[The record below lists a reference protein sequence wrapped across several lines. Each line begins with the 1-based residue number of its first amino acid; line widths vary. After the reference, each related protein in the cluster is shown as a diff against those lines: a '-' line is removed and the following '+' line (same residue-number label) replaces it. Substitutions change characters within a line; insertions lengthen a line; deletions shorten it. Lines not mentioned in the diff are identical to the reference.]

1 MRRNYGGPRSTSR
14 GGPLRASTVLPLDA
28 SGRERST
35 AGDRCGGGRS
45 ALGDREADDMRALD
59 ELRVESD
66 EVRASRKRLA
76 LAADAER
83 RGLERALHDGVQQQ
97 LVGLAANLELAA
109 GSVDADPAAAKE
121 LLAEMARDIRDAM
134 DQSRMLADRIY
145 PPQLEV
151 GGLVA
156 ALRSAAAD
164 ANVPARIEIAG
175 DPTYPP
181 EVAGVLYFCCR
192 DLFENV
198 SAGSTMAITAR
209 SDGEALAFDIV
220 VDGDLLGD
228 RSLLA
233 DRIDA
238 LGGRCAIES
247 GPGHQTRVIGSLPLP
262 G

>member
-1 MRRNYGGPRSTSR
+1 
-14 GGPLRASTVLPLDA
+14 
-28 SGRERST
+28 
-35 AGDRCGGGRS
+35 
-45 ALGDREADDMRALD
+45 MRALD

-66 EVRASRKRLA
+66 DVRASRKRLA

-83 RGLERALHDGVQQQ
+83 RRLERALHDGVQQQ

-109 GSVDADPAAAKE
+109 SSVDADPAAAKE
-121 LLAEMARDIRDAM
+121 LLAEMAHDIRDAM
-134 DQSRMLADRIY
+134 DQSRKLADRIY

-164 ANVPARIEIAG
+164 ANVPARIEIAR

-192 DLFENV
+192 DLLENV
-198 SAGSTMAITAR
+198 SAGSTVAIRAR
-209 SDGEALAFDIV
+209 RDGGALAFDIV
-220 VDGDLLGD
+220 VDGDLLAD

-233 DRIDA
+233 DRIEA
-238 LGGRCAIES
+238 LGGQCAIES
-247 GPGHQTRVIGSLPLP
+247 GSGHRTRVIGSLPLP

>member
-1 MRRNYGGPRSTSR
+1 
-14 GGPLRASTVLPLDA
+14 
-28 SGRERST
+28 
-35 AGDRCGGGRS
+35 
-45 ALGDREADDMRALD
+45 MRALD

-83 RGLERALHDGVQQQ
+83 RGLERALHDGVQQH

-121 LLAEMARDIRDAM
+121 LLAEMSRDIRDAM
-134 DQSRMLADRIY
+134 DQSRKLADRIY

-175 DPTYPP
+175 DQTYPP

>member
-1 MRRNYGGPRSTSR
+1 
-14 GGPLRASTVLPLDA
+14 
-28 SGRERST
+28 
-35 AGDRCGGGRS
+35 
-45 ALGDREADDMRALD
+45 MRALD

-66 EVRASRKRLA
+66 DLRASRKRLA

-83 RGLERALHDGVQQQ
+83 RGLERALHDGVQQL

-121 LLAEMARDIRDAM
+121 LLAEMSRDIRDAM
-134 DQSRMLADRIY
+134 DQSRKLADRIY

-164 ANVPARIEIAG
+164 ANVRARIEIA
-175 DPTYPP
+175 
-181 EVAGVLYFCCR
+181 R